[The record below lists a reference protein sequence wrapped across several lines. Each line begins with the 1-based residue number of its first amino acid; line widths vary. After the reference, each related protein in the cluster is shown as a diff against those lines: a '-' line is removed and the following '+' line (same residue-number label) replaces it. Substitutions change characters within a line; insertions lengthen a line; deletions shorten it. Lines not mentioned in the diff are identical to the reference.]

1 MKAFWILYAG
11 RLLSVLGSALT
22 AFALGVWVYQES
34 ASVTQYAL
42 LMMFSRIPSLL
53 LAPFAGSLVDG
64 VDRRRILVGC
74 AIGELVTS
82 AALVLL
88 QRTGELRVHH
98 VYVLSIVS
106 SCLSTF
112 DWLAFSAVTSQMVPR
127 EHLGRAGGAA
137 QMGNGVAQLAAPM
150 VSALLLERAG
160 LGGVLLVDCASFVV
174 GLLLLL
180 PVPIPALPA
189 ASRADDASPWGRL
202 TRGWTYLRTRRGLC
216 WLLGYFAA
224 INLLVGMVNALAAPM
239 LMELASV
246 RAVSVVVTLGGLGLL
261 VGSVVMLAW
270 GGPRRRVH
278 GILGFIALGG
288 VAVAVASTSRAL
300 PVVAAG
306 AFVFYLCQPFYGGS
320 SQALWQTQIPAAL
333 QGRVFAVRQ
342 MVAISTLPVAAA
354 IAGPLAEHVF
364 EPLMRA
370 DGALAPLVGQVV
382 GTGRGRGI
390 ALLVAL
396 AGAAMFVLSL
406 MASRVPT
413 LARLEDEPPD
423 DEPLSPA
430 A

>member
-22 AFALGVWVYQES
+22 SFALGVWVYQES
-34 ASVTQYAL
+34 ASATQYAL

-64 VDRRRILVGC
+64 VDRRRILVCC

-98 VYVLSIVS
+98 VYVLSVVS
-106 SCLSTF
+106 ACLSTF

-150 VSALLLERAG
+150 VSALLLESAG

-189 ASRADDASPWGRL
+189 ASRADDASPWARL

-288 VAVAVASTSRAL
+288 AAVAVASTSRAL

-342 MVAISTLPVAAA
+342 MVAISTLPLAAA

-396 AGAAMFVLSL
+396 AGAAMFVLSM
-406 MASRVPT
+406 MASRVPA

-423 DEPLSPA
+423 DEPLAPA